1 MPALIAAAAIRA
13 DTKFD
18 FEDFDYDDL
27 NSIVAD
33 EIETSDAL
41 IWHLKIKSN
50 SSENLICLIAKA
62 QSVEIIVRQ
71 DHSRRFIERI

>member
-1 MPALIAAAAIRA
+1 LIAAAVRA
-13 DTKFD
+13 DTKLD

-41 IWHLKIKSN
+41 IGHLIIKS
-50 SSENLICLIAKA
+50 K
-62 QSVEIIVRQ
+62 
-71 DHSRRFIERI
+71 